1 MSTNTPTHKDGSV
14 SRDIRSFAQALNASV
29 SNRMYGVDSIV
40 RLCLTALFS
49 DGHVLLEGN
58 PGLGKTELVKSLAGA
73 LRLPFGRIQFTP
85 DLMPADITGTFMPDF
100 EQGDSRRLAFRPG
113 PIFTSLLLADE
124 INRATP
130 KTQAAMLEAMA
141 ERQVTVLGSQRKLE
155 APFMVLATQNP
166 IDHEGTFALPE
177 AQSDRFMFK
186 VTMPTPNVDTLRL
199 ILAKDAGM
207 TAEIANPPAKQDLA
221 ALLPKDPADS
231 RRKYEAVKGRV
242 LEMPPLPSLETHVLN
257 LFQATNGHFDRLV
270 GLEKSQL
277 QTLAKLT
284 PLLAYGL
291 GPRAAT
297 ALVKGAKAYALLFA
311 EDTDHAHAPALAAV
325 ALPALR
331 HRVKMAFDWE
341 YSYRELHKKQDIEN
355 LHDHFLATYLE
366 ACAPKAYEY
375 ARLFQECLKGN

>member
-1 MSTNTPTHKDGSV
+1 M
-14 SRDIRSFAQALNASV
+14 SRDIRAYAQALRATV
-29 SNRMYGVDSIV
+29 ANRMYGVDHIV

-49 DGHVLLEGN
+49 DGHILLEGN
-58 PGLGKTELVKSLAGA
+58 PGLGKTELVKSLAAA

-85 DLMPADITGTFMPDF
+85 DLMPADITGTFMPDI
-100 EQGDSRRLAFRPG
+100 EAGDSRKLSFRPG

-141 ERQVTVLGSQRKLE
+141 ERQVTVLGSRRKLE
-155 APFMVLATQNP
+155 APFMVMATQNP
-166 IDHEGTFALPE
+166 IDHEGTYALPE
-177 AQSDRFMFK
+177 AQADRFMFK
-186 VTMPTPNVDTLRL
+186 VAMPTPSVETLRL
-199 ILAKDAGM
+199 ILAKDAGI
-207 TAEIANPPAKQDLA
+207 TAEQIQPPSAQEVA
-221 ALLPKDPADS
+221 PLLPKDAADS
-231 RRKYEAVKGRV
+231 RRKYEALKQRV

-257 LFQATNGHFDRLV
+257 LFQASNSHFDRLN
-270 GLEKSQL
+270 GLDKAQL
-277 QTLAKLT
+277 QNLQKLT

-311 EDTDHAHAPALAAV
+311 DDTDHAHAPALAAI

-331 HRVKMAFDWE
+331 HRVKMNFDWE
-341 YSYRELHKKQDIEN
+341 YSYREMHKKLDAEN
-355 LHDHFLATYLE
+355 LHDHFLSAYLQ

-375 ARLFQECLKGN
+375 ERLFSHNMQQAISQA

>member
-1 MSTNTPTHKDGSV
+1 M
-14 SRDIRSFAQALNASV
+14 SRDIRSFAHALTATV
-29 SNRMYGVDSIV
+29 GQRMFGVESIV

-49 DGHVLLEGN
+49 DGHILLEGN
-58 PGLGKTELVKSLAGA
+58 PGLGKTELVKSLALA

-100 EQGDSRRLAFRPG
+100 EGGESRKLAFRQG

-141 ERQVTVLGSQRKLE
+141 EKQVTVLGSRRELE

-177 AQSDRFMFK
+177 AQADRFMFK
-186 VTMPTPNVDTLRL
+186 VAMPTPDVNTLRL
-199 ILAKDAGM
+199 ILAKDSGI
-207 TAEIANPPAKQDLA
+207 TAEQA
-221 ALLPKDPADS
+221 ALPTAPEVAPLLPKDAVDS
-231 RRKYEAVKGRV
+231 RRKYEAVKARV
-242 LEMPPLPSLETHVLN
+242 LEMPPLPSLETHVMN
-257 LFQATNGHFDRLV
+257 LFQATNGHFDRLA
-270 GLEKSQL
+270 GLEKDQL
-277 QTLAKLT
+277 QTLQKLV

-325 ALPALR
+325 AQPALR
-331 HRVKMAFDWE
+331 HRMKMAFDWE
-341 YSYRELHKKQDIEN
+341 YSYREIYKKVASEQ
-355 LHDHFLATYLE
+355 LHDHFLSSFLS
-366 ACAPKAYEY
+366 ACAPRAYEY
-375 ARLFQECLKGN
+375 ERLFSHNLKQHQA